1 MGIQEK
7 HNGFEFR
14 LAESEE
20 DFIKIHKL
28 NYETFVK
35 EIPQH
40 TSNEEGILVDAFHE
54 KNLYFM
60 CLDYNNLVGMVAVN
74 GNPPFSLEKKLDD
87 LSKYLPTIDRIC
99 EIRLLSIS
107 KKYRKGMVIRGLL
120 TVLGQYCLKKNYKIA
135 IISGNVKQQRM
146 YNKLGFVNFGQIVGT
161 EEAKYQ
167 PMYLNLE
174 DLANRFDGLVSLGSN
189 E

>member
-1 MGIQEK
+1 MDIQEK

-87 LSKYLPTIDRIC
+87 LSKYLPAIDRIC

-107 KKYRKGMVIRGLL
+107 KEYRKGMVIRGLL
-120 TVLGQYCLKKNYKIA
+120 IVLGKYCLKKNYKIA

-146 YNKLGFVNFGQIVGT
+146 YHKLGFVNFGPVVGT

-167 PMYLNLE
+167 PMYLKLE
-174 DLANRFDGLVSLGSN
+174 DLANRFDRLGEFGL
-189 E
+189 